1 MEEFL
6 QYIENLKKLN
16 NELTEASRENILDKL
31 N

>member
-16 NELTEASRENILDKL
+16 NELTEASCENILDKL